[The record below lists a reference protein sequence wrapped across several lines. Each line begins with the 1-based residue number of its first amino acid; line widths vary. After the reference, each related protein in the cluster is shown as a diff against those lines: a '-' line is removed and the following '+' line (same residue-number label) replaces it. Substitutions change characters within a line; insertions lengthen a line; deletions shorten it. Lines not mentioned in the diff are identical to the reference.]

1 MVYVLG
7 PVGYETEEDAL
18 VPVVPDQE
26 EVLHYLECLFQ
37 AHLDSEEEV
46 LDFLFLV
53 ALCQVDLCQV
63 VLYQEELVHLE
74 ILVVLL

>member
-1 MVYVLG
+1 M
-7 PVGYETEEDAL
+7 DAL
-18 VPVVPDQE
+18 IPVVPYRE

-46 LDFLFLV
+46 PDYLFLAV
-53 ALCQVDLCQV
+53 LGQVVLCQV

-74 ILVVLL
+74 ILVLVVLL